1 MFNMTH
7 FKQRM
12 NILTSYEYKPILLV
26 SSNFNIT
33 LIFTFLLFDLPCV
46 SRKYVMVVHEQEGGF
61 AFEIMSDDSY
71 KLLKGNCST
80 CGTLKG
86 IL

>member
-1 MFNMTH
+1 M
-7 FKQRM
+7 
-12 NILTSYEYKPILLV
+12 
-26 SSNFNIT
+26 
-33 LIFTFLLFDLPCV
+33 
-46 SRKYVMVVHEQEGGF
+46 YVMVVHEQEGGF

-71 KLLKGNCST
+71 KFLKGNCST